1 MATLLETLKRVSFFQ
16 GIHCPYVLLASI
28 YHVALPFEGDI
39 LDKTAC
45 AKKNQIGPYI
55 ADMSLD
61 AEDDSFDIDAALHGL
76 EGMIQNEAQAGLMT
90 TELMIRL
97 DLYLSGADG
106 HHEKGKRGTAVPSR
120 FLDLTGNPFYYQPIK
135 VSVTGEEATYT
146 IVPRRKPL
154 HDKWIGKPLP
164 RTQAYFDQNSLA
176 ARCLEYHRLF
186 RDERVGGQR
195 VIFPANGASTSKH
208 LSFLQSFEPS
218 GKALQSL
225 TIALAPY
232 DAGFEPQLLPYERTE
247 GGMIP
252 FRYVRTASPS
262 LSDVKTRIEAIL
274 TAAIDRG
281 VDILIFPELVVDHD
295 ARTKIGRFLCHQNT
309 SGQLKLVVAGSFHS
323 EWGEGGYVNQA
334 PMFDWQGNIVWRH
347 NKRSRYALRHEEMGK
362 SPKGVSL
369 QESLNTKAGDRMQE
383 NIHISHP
390 LAFVDTPIGRIA
402 TLICLDYLQEAVIRT
417 VREIGCD
424 FLLVPL
430 MTTSID
436 TFESHAWNLY
446 GAKLHVL
453 SACSASVSCCEM
465 FGSGVKS
472 LSFLYAPSRNFAELG
487 KYPGRTQD
495 EKLPLIIY
503 RLDKTH
509 L

>member
-1 MATLLETLKRVSFFQ
+1 MATLLETLKKVSFFQ
-16 GIHCPYVLLASI
+16 GIDCPYVLLASL
-28 YHVALPFEGDI
+28 YHIALPFESDI
-39 LDKTAC
+39 LDKTAY
-45 AKKNQIGPYI
+45 AKKSHIGSYI
-55 ADMSLD
+55 ADMALD
-61 AEDDSFDIDAALHGL
+61 AGDESFDIDAALHGL
-76 EGMIQNEAQAGLMT
+76 EGMIQNEAQAALMT
-90 TELMIRL
+90 FELMTRL
-97 DLYLSGADG
+97 DIYLSGADG
-106 HHEKGKRGTAVPSR
+106 HQEQGKRGTAIPSR
-120 FLDLTGNPFYYQPIK
+120 FFEIARNPFYYQPVK
-135 VSVTGEEATYT
+135 VCVAGEVATYT
-146 IVPRRKPL
+146 IIPRRRPL
-154 HDKWIGKPLP
+154 YDKWIGKPLP
-164 RTQAYFDQNSLA
+164 RGQAYFDQNSLA

-186 RDERVGGQR
+186 RDGRVGSQR
-195 VIFPANGASTSKH
+195 VTFPANGASTSEP
-208 LSFLQSFEPS
+208 LSFLQSLEPS

-247 GGMIP
+247 DGTIP

-262 LSDVKTRIEAIL
+262 LSDVKIRIEAIL

-295 ARTKIGRFLCHQNT
+295 ARSEIGRFLCHHNP

-347 NKRSRYALRHEEMGK
+347 NKLSRYALRHEEMGK

-402 TLICLDYLQEAVIRT
+402 TLICLDYLQEAVIRA

-430 MTTSID
+430 MTTRID
-436 TFESHAWNLY
+436 TFESHARDLY

-453 SACSASVSCCEM
+453 SACSASVSCCEL
-465 FGSGVKS
+465 FDSGVKS
-472 LSFLYAPSRNFAELG
+472 LSFLYAPSRSFTKSG
-487 KYPGRTQD
+487 KYPGRT
-495 EKLPLIIY
+495 EEENLPLIIY